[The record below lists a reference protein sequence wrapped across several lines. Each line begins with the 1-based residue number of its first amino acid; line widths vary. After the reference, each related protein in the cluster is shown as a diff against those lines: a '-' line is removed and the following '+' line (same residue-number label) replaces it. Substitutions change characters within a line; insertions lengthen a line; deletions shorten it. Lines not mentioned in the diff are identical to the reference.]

1 MLSCWVFFLE
11 RVVSEEG
18 ISTDPD
24 KIKTVQDW
32 PRPKTP
38 KQMRGFLG
46 LCSYYRKYVKNFAI
60 IARPLHK
67 MCEKGSIF
75 QWNDECEQAFIRL
88 KDVLTSPGR
97 QHNNADAI
105 SWTPCKVCL
114 RHQERNTEEKSEPEC
129 ATTLEQVRVTTGS
142 NQSHSIE
149 PNLMNSEILKKTGNQ
164 KK

>member
-1 MLSCWVFFLE
+1 MLSFLE
-11 RVVSEEG
+11 RVVSEEV

-46 LCSYYRKYVKNFAI
+46 LCSYYRKYVKKFAI

-67 MCEKGSIF
+67 LCEKGSIF
-75 QWNDECEQAFIRL
+75 QLNDECEQAFIRL

-97 QHNNADAI
+97 QHNNADAL
-105 SWTPCKVCL
+105 S
-114 RHQERNTEEKSEPEC
+114 RHLVKFAYVIKREIQKR
-129 ATTLEQVRVTTGS
+129 RV
-142 NQSHSIE
+142 
-149 PNLMNSEILKKTGNQ
+149 NLNALQ
-164 KK
+164 P

>member
-1 MLSCWVFFLE
+1 
-11 RVVSEEG
+11 
-18 ISTDPD
+18 
-24 KIKTVQDW
+24 
-32 PRPKTP
+32 
-38 KQMRGFLG
+38 
-46 LCSYYRKYVKNFAI
+46 VKNFAI

-67 MCEKGSIF
+67 LCEKDSIF

-88 KDVLTSPGR
+88 KDALTSPGR
-97 QHNNADAI
+97 QHNNADAL
-105 SWTPCKVCL
+105 SRRPCKVCL

-142 NQSHSIE
+142 KQSHSVE